1 MDVQEISKDLM
12 RKLQNTRCSQK
23 DDLINLYM
31 EAVAVDSPPLLL
43 SFLETIL
50 GDTNQFD
57 ANKTIED
64 VHSIIL
70 HNITIKQMKK
80 RGEDIQQYCQQ
91 KVIIP
96 LLRQLQHDRANHVS
110 VLQNIAQEVGTD
122 TPLSALL
129 QAMLSDRT
137 AANDAQIASEAHIL
151 ARCTA

>member
-1 MDVQEISKDLM
+1 MNVQEVSKDLM

-23 DDLINLYM
+23 DDLVNIYM
-31 EAVAVDSPPLLL
+31 EAVAIGSPPLLV
-43 SFLETIL
+43 SMLETII
-50 GDTNQFD
+50 GDTSQFD

-110 VLQNIAQEVGTD
+110 LLENIAHEAGTD
-122 TPLSALL
+122 TPLTALL
-129 QAMLSDRT
+129 QAMLSDRI
-137 AANDAQIASEAHIL
+137 AANDAQIADEAQIL